1 MKKRT
6 RITVFC
12 CLLLLALKSP
22 VWADSWPG
30 DSWETSTPEAEG
42 LDTKA
47 IEQLDAEIRAHQ
59 HGYIDSMI
67 IIRNGRVVFEAY
79 YPHDYKTLN
88 ADLVTGE
95 SGPWNYWDVNYHPFY
110 KGSKLHTLQ
119 SASKSVMSALMGI
132 AIERGDI
139 PGTDATL
146 ADLLPHR
153 GITDP
158 EKAAITL
165 DNVLTMRPGFEWN
178 ESQVSYWDPVN
189 DAIQVENTGD
199 WVGYLLEKP
208 LVAPQGTEYNYNS
221 TNTQL
226 MSEMVSTASGMPL
239 NTYAEKY
246 LFGPLGIENYFW
258 KDAPEGFKDVAGGI
272 YMEPLDLARFALLF
286 EREGEWNGK
295 QVIPAEWV
303 RRSSEPWVA
312 DVAPESPDFNVGYG
326 YQWWVYEDGSDG
338 RPLMYGGWGWG
349 GQFPLI
355 VPELDMV
362 AVFTGWN
369 VYEGQDYEYA
379 YRLFYDRVVLT
390 ASESK
395 P

>member
-1 MKKRT
+1 MKNRT
-6 RITVFC
+6 RIATFC
-12 CLLLLALKSP
+12 CLFILAFNFP
-22 VWADSWPG
+22 AWADSWPG
-30 DSWETSTPEAEG
+30 DRWETSTPEAEG
-42 LDTKA
+42 LDAKA
-47 IEQLDAEIRAHQ
+47 IEQLDTEIRAHK

-79 YPHDYKTLN
+79 YLHDYKTLN

-95 SGPWNYWDVNYHPFY
+95 SGPWNYWDVNYHPFFM
-110 KGSKLHTLQ
+110 GSKLHTLQ
-119 SASKSVMSALMGI
+119 SSSKSVMSALMGI

-158 EKAAITL
+158 GKAAITL

-178 ESQVSYWDPVN
+178 ESEVSYWDPNN
-189 DAIQVENTGD
+189 DAIQVEKTSD

-208 LVAPQGTEYNYNS
+208 LVAPQGTVYNYNS
-221 TNTQL
+221 TNTPL
-226 MSEMVSTASGMPL
+226 MSEMVSAASGMPL
-239 NTYAEKY
+239 NAYAEKY

-286 EREGEWNGK
+286 EREGEWNG
-295 QVIPAEWV
+295 QQLIPAEWV
-303 RRSSEPWVA
+303 RRSTKPWVE
-312 DVAPESPDFNVGYG
+312 DVAPESPEFNVGYG

-338 RPLMYGGWGWG
+338 RPVMYGGWGWG

-369 VYEGQDYEYA
+369 VYEGQDYESA
-379 YRLFYDRVVLT
+379 YRLFYDRVVLP
-390 ASESK
+390 ASDSK